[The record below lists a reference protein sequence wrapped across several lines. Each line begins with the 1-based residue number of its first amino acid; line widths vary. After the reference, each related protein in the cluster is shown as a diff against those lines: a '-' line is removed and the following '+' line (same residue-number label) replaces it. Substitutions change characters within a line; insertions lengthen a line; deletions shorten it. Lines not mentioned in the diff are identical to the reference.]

1 MEYLAYFAFL
11 AAGLLAGWLIASRK
25 SSSAQAEC
33 AGLRAQMAEKDLA
46 FAAKQSDLGVAQ
58 QKLNEVSQASSAA
71 QSEAAALR
79 ARLVEIERAHVEK
92 VKEINDAQARLVES
106 FKALASDALHA
117 NNRQFLELAK
127 ATLETAQKA
136 AAGELEKRATA
147 VETLVKPIRESLEK
161 VDKHIGE
168 MEKERVSAY
177 SGLTEQVKLLGVAQ
191 SQLQSET
198 AQLVRALRAPQTRGR
213 WGEVTLRRVVEMA
226 GMSEHCDFD
235 EQVSVDSVDND
246 GARLRPDLIV
256 KLPGG
261 RVIVVDAKVSLK
273 SYLDALEAQDDA
285 SRALLLIDHA
295 RQVKDHITRLGA
307 KSYFA
312 QFDKTPDFVIAF
324 LPGDP
329 FLGAAFEKDPS
340 LLEYG
345 AERKV
350 LIATP
355 ATLIA
360 LLKAVAYGW
369 RQESVEENAQKISDL
384 GKELYERIAKLA
396 AHFTAVGDSLGKA
409 VKSYN
414 DAVGSL
420 EGRVLVTTRK
430 FRELNAASAKEI
442 PEAGAVERSV
452 RAIQAQE
459 LTTGAEGGE

>member
-1 MEYLAYFAFL
+1 MEFLAYFGFL

-33 AGLRAQMAEKDLA
+33 AVLREQAAGKDLA
-46 FAAKQSDLGVAQ
+46 FAAKQGDLDAAL
-58 QKLNEVSQASSAA
+58 KRLEQATRECGAA
-71 QSEAAALR
+71 QVEAAGLR
-79 ARLVEIERAHVEK
+79 AQVAEMAHAHADK
-92 VKEINDAQARLVES
+92 LKELQDAQARLTES
-106 FKALASDALHA
+106 FKALAADALHA

-127 ATLETAQKA
+127 ATLETAQKT

-213 WGEVTLRRVVEMA
+213 WGEITLRRVVEMA

-235 EQVSVDSVDND
+235 EQVSVEGDA
-246 GARLRPDLIV
+246 GRLRPDLIV

-273 SYLDALEAQDDA
+273 SYLDALEAPDDL
-285 SRALLLIDHA
+285 SRAALLTDHA
-295 RQVKDHITRLGA
+295 RQVKDHLTRLGA
-307 KSYFA
+307 KSYFE
-312 QFDKTPDFVIAF
+312 QFEKTPDFVVAF

-384 GKELYERIAKLA
+384 GKELYDRILRLA
-396 AHFTAVGDSLGKA
+396 GLFTAVGDSLDKA
-409 VKSYN
+409 VKNYN

-420 EGRVLVTTRK
+420 ESRVLVTGRK
-430 FRELNAASAKEI
+430 FRELNAASAKEM
-442 PEAGAVERSV
+442 PEAGAVERAV
-452 RAIQAQE
+452 RAIQAPE
-459 LTTGAEGGE
+459 LTAQPGDDE

>member
-1 MEYLAYFAFL
+1 MEYLAHFAFL
-11 AAGLLAGWLIASRK
+11 AFGLLAGWLIAARK
-25 SSSAQAEC
+25 SSAAQAEC
-33 AGLRAQMAEKDLA
+33 AALRAQMAEKDRA
-46 FAAKQSDLGVAQ
+46 FAAKQSDLDVAV
-58 QKLNEVSQASSAA
+58 KRVEEVSQANSAA
-71 QSEAAALR
+71 QAEAAALR
-79 ARLVEIERAHVEK
+79 AQLVEKERAHVEK
-92 VKEINDAQARLVES
+92 LKELNDAQARLAES
-106 FKALASDALHA
+106 FKALASDALVV

-127 ATLETAQKA
+127 ATFETVQKS

-147 VETLVKPIRESLEK
+147 VETLVKPIRESLDK
-161 VDKHIGE
+161 VDKHIDA

-198 AQLVRALRAPQTRGR
+198 AQLVRALRTPQTRGR

-226 GMSEHCDFD
+226 GMTEHCDFE
-235 EQVSVDSVDND
+235 EQVSVDSDA
-246 GARLRPDLIV
+246 GRLRPDLIV
-256 KLPGG
+256 KLPGD

-285 SRALLLIDHA
+285 SRTALLVDHA
-295 RQVKDHITRLGA
+295 RQVKDHITRLSA
-307 KSYFA
+307 KSYFE

-384 GKELYERIAKLA
+384 GKELYDRISKLA
-396 AHFTAVGDSLGKA
+396 DHFTGVGDALDKA

-420 EGRVLVTTRK
+420 EGRVLVTTRR
-430 FRELNAASAKEI
+430 FRELNAASGKEI
-442 PEAGAVERSV
+442 PEATAVDRSV
-452 RAIQAQE
+452 RPIQAPE
-459 LTTGAEGGE
+459 FLSRPDDER

>member
-1 MEYLAYFAFL
+1 MEFLAYFGFL

-46 FAAKQSDLGVAQ
+46 FAAKQNDLDVTRKRLEETSQ
-58 QKLNEVSQASSAA
+58 VSNSA

-79 ARLVEIERAHVEK
+79 AQLLEKERAHVEK
-92 VKEINDAQARLVES
+92 LKELHDAQARLAES

-198 AQLVRALRAPQTRGR
+198 AQLVRALRTPQTRGR
-213 WGEVTLRRVVEMA
+213 WGEITLRRVVEMA

-235 EQVSVDSVDND
+235 EQVSVDGD
-246 GARLRPDLIV
+246 GGRLRPDLIV

-273 SYLDALEAQDDA
+273 SYLDALEAQDDV
-285 SRALLLIDHA
+285 SRAALLSDHA
-295 RQVKDHITRLGA
+295 RQVKDHLTRLGA
-307 KSYFA
+307 KSYFE
-312 QFDKTPDFVIAF
+312 QFERTPDFVVAF

-369 RQESVEENAQKISDL
+369 RQESVEENAQRISDL
-384 GKELYERIAKLA
+384 GKELYDRILKLA
-396 AHFTAVGDSLGKA
+396 AHFAAVGDSLDKA
-409 VKSYN
+409 VKNYN

-420 EGRVLVTTRK
+420 EGRVLVTSRR

-442 PEAGAVERSV
+442 PEASGIERAVRE
-452 RAIQAQE
+452 IQAPE
-459 LTTGAEGGE
+459 LTVRSGDDE

>member
-1 MEYLAYFAFL
+1 MEFLAYIGFL

-25 SSSAQAEC
+25 SSAAEAEC
-33 AGLRAQMAEKDLA
+33 SGLRAQVAEKDRA
-46 FAAKQSDLGVAQ
+46 FAAKQNDLDAVQERLEGVS
-58 QKLNEVSQASSAA
+58 LASNAA
-71 QSEAAALR
+71 QNEAAALR
-79 ARLVEIERAHVEK
+79 AQLVEIERAHVEK
-92 VKEINDAQARLVES
+92 LKELHDAQARLAES

-213 WGEVTLRRVVEMA
+213 WGEITLRRVVEMA

-235 EQVSVDSVDND
+235 EQVSVDGDA
-246 GARLRPDLIV
+246 GRLRPDLIV

-285 SRALLLIDHA
+285 SRAALLIDHA
-295 RQVKDHITRLGA
+295 RQVKDHLTRLGV
-307 KSYFA
+307 KSYF
-312 QFDKTPDFVIAF
+312 
-324 LPGDP
+324 
-329 FLGAAFEKDPS
+329 E
-340 LLEYG
+340 
-345 AERKV
+345 
-350 LIATP
+350 
-355 ATLIA
+355 
-360 LLKAVAYGW
+360 
-369 RQESVEENAQKISDL
+369 
-384 GKELYERIAKLA
+384 
-396 AHFTAVGDSLGKA
+396 
-409 VKSYN
+409 
-414 DAVGSL
+414 
-420 EGRVLVTTRK
+420 
-430 FRELNAASAKEI
+430 
-442 PEAGAVERSV
+442 
-452 RAIQAQE
+452 
-459 LTTGAEGGE
+459 